1 MPAMP
6 MIGSR
11 KRTSESL
18 GTSFMVSPDDQNG
31 LPVVLQRKGLAPL
44 HWQHGSYRTSLAP
57 GEHSDCAQLHI
68 TPAGQ
73 KTLTIGHV
81 DQGYLVVAD
90 SLEKPQSS

>member
-1 MPAMP
+1 
-6 MIGSR
+6 
-11 KRTSESL
+11 
-18 GTSFMVSPDDQNG
+18 MVSPDDQNG
-31 LPVVLQRKGLAPL
+31 LPVVLQRKGLAPFA
-44 HWQHGSYRTSLAP
+44 LAAWFLLAHP
-57 GEHSDCAQLHI
+57 LLPESIQDCAQLHI